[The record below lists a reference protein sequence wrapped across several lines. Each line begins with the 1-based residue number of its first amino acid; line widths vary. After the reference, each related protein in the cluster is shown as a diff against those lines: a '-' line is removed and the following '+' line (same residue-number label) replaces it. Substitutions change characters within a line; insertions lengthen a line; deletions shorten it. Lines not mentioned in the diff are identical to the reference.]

1 MYWFAGYNVQQIGML
16 GIAGT
21 SFCCAR
27 LRQEMTISLN
37 KYCEYIILRNSFL
50 LNKTSCLNKNGFH
63 FILLL

>member
-1 MYWFAGYNVQQIGML
+1 MYWFAGYNVQQIGIL

-37 KYCEYIILRNSFL
+37 KYCKYIILRML
-50 LNKTSCLNKNGFH
+50 VLKEMLGR
-63 FILLL
+63 